1 MTSPVDAQSRPVS
14 VVTGAASALGIGRS
28 TALLLAAQGHRL
40 ALLDVDGKGL
50 EETAGLCRAAGAEAI
65 TIVTDVSSTQSVDD
79 GIGGVLRH
87 YGQIDCLVANAG
99 ITRRKS
105 FIELTDNDWDQMLST
120 NLGGV
125 WRCARSVLPDM
136 LKRGQGRIV
145 AVSSLM
151 GSPWGWPNHVHYSAS
166 KAAIEGLV
174 RALAVEV
181 GPAGVTV
188 NGVSPGFI
196 RTNQS
201 LDTVNSSGEDG
212 MRRSVGHVP
221 LRRIGEP
228 ADIAGFIAFLCSNAG
243 RYTTGQIL
251 LIDGGLTL
259 GDLSSLEQKREIVA

>member
-1 MTSPVDAQSRPVS
+1 MSSAPCLGRPVS
-14 VVTGAASALGIGRS
+14 VVTGAASPLGIGRS
-28 TALLLAAQGHRL
+28 TACLLAARGHNV
-40 ALLDVDGKGL
+40 ALLDVDGKEL
-50 EETAGLCRAAGAEAI
+50 EATARACREAGADAI
-65 TIVTDVSSTQSVDD
+65 TAITDVSSSSSVEDAM
-79 GIGGVLRH
+79 GGVLAK
-87 YGQIDCLVANAG
+87 YGRVDCLVANAG
-99 ITRRKS
+99 ITRRKA
-105 FIELTDNDWDQMLST
+105 FIDLTDEDWDLMLNT

-136 LKRGQGRIV
+136 LSRGQGRII

-181 GPAGVTV
+181 GPAGITV

-201 LDTVNSSGEDG
+201 LDPVNSSGEEG
-212 MRRSVGHVP
+212 MLRSVGHVP

-228 ADIAGFIAFLCSNAG
+228 EDVAGYIAFLCSDAS
-243 RYTTGQIL
+243 RYVTGQIS

-259 GDLSSLEQKREIVA
+259 GDLSSIDRPPEVIA